1 MFKRAVRQVALKHG
15 IHATFM
21 AKPYQGQPG
30 SSMHIHQNLV
40 NTKTEKIFLAIRKEI
55 IQKSFFDTSEDFK
68 LTFQMQCFYLL
79 HM

>member
-40 NTKTEKIFLAIRKEI
+40 SIKN
-55 IQKSFFDTSEDFK
+55 
-68 LTFQMQCFYLL
+68 
-79 HM
+79 

>member
-40 NTKTEKIFLAIRKEI
+40 CTKKDKNLFSDEGGNNTKEFLHPYPLGGPIW
-55 IQKSFFDTSEDFK
+55 TLNLG
-68 LTFQMQCFYLL
+68 LTLR
-79 HM
+79 